1 MQRFTSLLT
10 AGALASMLVL
20 HPSGI
25 ATARHGSDRD
35 GGNETV
41 AELVAAVA
49 EANQHVADIGADIQ
63 HRQESVNRALVEL
76 ASAREAVSEAHRR
89 LADSEKALA
98 DSQTAIDATQ
108 QRFDEFAAST
118 YMNGPSRALPLA
130 TSPEDILSAASTQ
143 QTYLIAFSR
152 VKDDLRQ
159 SQTERANKLSAAKQA
174 RLDADAAA
182 ADAQR
187 RQDDAVAELVA
198 TQRAFTDQQSD
209 LERLAGERDAAQTRL
224 TAARPVA
231 ATAHQPTAAQP
242 SATIPPSGQWDRS
255 TPAPADSAGTGQW
268 DTTLPM
274 VPSANVTGDPI
285 AIINTILKIMATSLQ
300 LTADMGRSFLVKLGI
315 LSPATAA
322 ADPGI
327 TNGRIPRLYGRQA
340 SEFVIRR
347 AMSQL
352 GVPYSWGGGNANG
365 PARGIDQGAGTVG
378 FDCSGL
384 MLYAFAGVGI
394 KLDHYSGSQYNAGRK
409 VPSSQ
414 MQRGDLIFYGPN
426 ASQHEAMYRGD
437 GMMIEAPYTGSVVK
451 ISPVRT
457 SGMTPYVTRLIEY

>member
-1 MQRFTSLLT
+1 MRRLTSLLT
-10 AGALASMLVL
+10 AGVLAAMLVL

-25 ATARHGSDRD
+25 ASAGHGGEPDDDS
-35 GGNETV
+35 ETV
-41 AELVAAVA
+41 AALVTAVA
-49 EANQHVADIGADIQ
+49 EANQHVAELGADIQ
-63 HRQESVNRALVEL
+63 HKQESVNRVLVEL
-76 ASAREAVSEAHRR
+76 ATAREAASGAHRR
-89 LADSEKALA
+89 VAESDTALA

-130 TSPEDILSAASTQ
+130 GSPEEILTATSTQ
-143 QTYLIAFSR
+143 QTYLIAFSK
-152 VKDDLRQ
+152 VKEDLRR
-159 SQTERANKLSAAKQA
+159 SQTERANRLSAAKQA

-182 ADAQR
+182 AEAQR
-187 RQDDAVAELVA
+187 RQDEAVTELVDA
-198 TQRAFTDQQSD
+198 QRAFTNQQSD
-209 LERLAGERDAAQTRL
+209 LTRLAAERDSAQTRL
-224 TAARPVA
+224 TSARPVA
-231 ATAHQPTAAQP
+231 ATGHQPAAAHP
-242 SATIPPSGQWDRS
+242 GATVPPSVQWDRS
-255 TPAPADSAGTGQW
+255 SPAPAGSAGTGQW

-274 VPSANVTGDPI
+274 VPSANVAGDPI
-285 AIINTILKIMATSLQ
+285 AIINAVLKIMATSLQ
-300 LTADMGRSFLVKLGI
+300 LTADMGRNFLIKLGI

-352 GVPYSWGGGNANG
+352 GVPYSWGGGNADG
-365 PARGIDQGAGTVG
+365 PSRGIDQGANTVG

-426 ASQHEAMYRGD
+426 ASQHEAMYLGD
-437 GMMIEAPYTGSVVK
+437 GMMLEAPYTGSVVK
-451 ISPVRT
+451 ISPVRS

>member
-1 MQRFTSLLT
+1 MRRLTSLLT
-10 AGALASMLVL
+10 AGVLASMLVL

-25 ATARHGSDRD
+25 ASAGHGGEPDDDS
-35 GGNETV
+35 ETV
-41 AELVAAVA
+41 AALVTAVA
-49 EANQHVADIGADIQ
+49 EANQHVADLGADIQ
-63 HRQESVNRALVEL
+63 HKQESVNRVLVDL
-76 ASAREAVSEAHRR
+76 ATAREAASGAHRR
-89 LADSEKALA
+89 VAESDKALA

-118 YMNGPSRALPLA
+118 YMNGPSRSLPLA
-130 TSPEDILSAASTQ
+130 GSPEDILTAASTQ
-143 QTYLIAFSR
+143 QTYLIAFSK
-152 VKDDLRQ
+152 VKEDLRR
-159 SQTERANKLSAAKQA
+159 SQTERANRLSAAKQA

-182 ADAQR
+182 AEAQR
-187 RQDDAVAELVA
+187 RQDEAVAELVDA
-198 TQRAFTDQQSD
+198 QRAFTNQQSD
-209 LERLAGERDAAQTRL
+209 LTRLAAERDSAQTRL
-224 TAARPVA
+224 TTARPVA
-231 ATAHQPTAAQP
+231 ATGHQPAAAHP
-242 SATIPPSGQWDRS
+242 TVPPSGQWDRAS
-255 TPAPADSAGTGQW
+255 SAPADSSGTGQW

-274 VPSANVTGDPI
+274 VPSANVAGDPV
-285 AIINTILKIMATSLQ
+285 AIINAVLKIMATSLQ
-300 LTADMGRSFLVKLGI
+300 LTADMGRNFLIKLGI

-327 TNGRIPRLYGRQA
+327 TNGRIPRLNGRQA

-365 PARGIDQGAGTVG
+365 PSRGIDQGANTVG

-426 ASQHEAMYRGD
+426 ASQHEAMYLGD
-437 GMMIEAPYTGSVVK
+437 GMMLEAPYTGSVVK
-451 ISPVRT
+451 ISPVRS

>member
-1 MQRFTSLLT
+1 MRRLTSLLT
-10 AGALASMLVL
+10 IGVIFAVLVL
-20 HPSGI
+20 HTSGI
-25 ATARHGSDRD
+25 STAGHGSEPD
-35 GGNETV
+35 GESETV
-41 AELVAAVA
+41 AGLVAAVA
-49 EANQHVADIGADIQ
+49 EANQQVADIGADIQ
-63 HRQESVNRALVEL
+63 HKQESVNRALVEL
-76 ASAREAVSEAHRR
+76 ATAREAVAEAHRT
-89 LADSEKALA
+89 LGDSEKALA

-108 QRFDEFAAST
+108 QRFDDFAAST

-130 TSPEDILSAASTQ
+130 SSPEDILSAASTQ
-143 QTYLIAFSR
+143 QTYLLAFGR
-152 VKDDLRQ
+152 VKDDLRR
-159 SQTERANKLSAAKQA
+159 SQTERANRLSAAKQA

-182 ADAQR
+182 AEAQR
-187 RQDDAVAELVA
+187 RQDSAVTELVGA
-198 TQRAFTDQQSD
+198 QRAFADQQSD
-209 LERLAGERDAAQTRL
+209 LTRLATERDSAQTRL
-224 TAARPVA
+224 TAARPVT
-231 ATAHQPTAAQP
+231 ATTHQPTAAQP
-242 SATIPPSGQWDRS
+242 GAAVPPSGQWDRS
-255 TPAPADSAGTGQW
+255 STAPADSSGAGQW

-274 VPSANVTGDPI
+274 VPSANVAGDPI
-285 AIINTILKIMATSLQ
+285 AIINAVLKIMTTSLQ
-300 LTADMGRSFLVKLGI
+300 LTADMGRNFLVKLGI

-365 PARGIDQGAGTVG
+365 PARGIDQGANTVG

-426 ASQHEAMYRGD
+426 ASQHEAMYLGD
-437 GMMIEAPYTGSVVK
+437 GMMLEAPYTGSVVK
-451 ISPVRT
+451 ISPVRS

>member
-25 ATARHGSDRD
+25 ATAGHGSEPD
-35 GGNETV
+35 GDNDTV
-41 AELVAAVA
+41 AGLVAAVA

-63 HRQESVNRALVEL
+63 HQQESVNRALVEL
-76 ASAREAVSEAHRR
+76 ATSREAVSEAHRR
-89 LADSEKALA
+89 LADSEQALA
-98 DSQTAIDATQ
+98 DSQSAIDATQ

-143 QTYLIAFSR
+143 QTYLIAFSS
-152 VKDDLRQ
+152 VKDDLRRT
-159 SQTERANKLSAAKQA
+159 QTERANRLSAAKQA

-182 ADAQR
+182 ANAQR
-187 RQDDAVAELVA
+187 RQDGAVAELIA
-198 TQRAFTDQQSD
+198 AQHAFADQHSD
-209 LERLAGERDAAQTRL
+209 LTRLAAERDSAQNRL

-231 ATAHQPTAAQP
+231 ATTNQPTAAQP
-242 SATIPPSGQWDRS
+242 GTTMPPSGQWDRS
-255 TPAPADSAGTGQW
+255 TPAPAPSPGAGQW

-274 VPSANVTGDPI
+274 VPSANVVGDPI
-285 AIINTILKIMATSLQ
+285 AIINAVLNIMATSLQ
-300 LTADMGRSFLVKLGI
+300 LTADMGRNFLVKLGI

-365 PARGIDQGAGTVG
+365 PSRGIDQGAGTVG

-409 VPSSQ
+409 IPSSQ

-426 ASQHEAMYRGD
+426 ASQHEAMYLGD
-437 GMMIEAPYTGSVVK
+437 GMMLEAPYTGSVVK

>member
-1 MQRFTSLLT
+1 MRRFTSLLT
-10 AGALASMLVL
+10 AGALATVLMLQ
-20 HPSGI
+20 PSAI
-25 ATARHGSDRD
+25 ATASHGSEPD
-35 GGNETV
+35 GHSENV
-41 AELVAAVA
+41 AGLVAAVA
-49 EANQHVADIGADIQ
+49 EANQHVADIGANIQ
-63 HRQESVNRALVEL
+63 HKQESVNRALVEL
-76 ASAREAVSEAHRR
+76 ATAREAVSEAHRR

-108 QRFDEFAAST
+108 QRFDDFAAST

-130 TSPEDILSAASTQ
+130 DAPEDLHSAAATQ
-143 QTYLIAFSR
+143 QTYVIAFSR
-152 VKDDLRQ
+152 VKDDLHRKQ
-159 SQTERANKLSAAKQA
+159 AERANRLSTARQA

-182 ADAQR
+182 AEAQR
-187 RQDDAVAELVA
+187 RQDGAVAELVA
-198 TQRAFTDQQSD
+198 AQRAFADQQSD
-209 LERLAGERDAAQTRL
+209 LTRLAAERDTAQARL

-231 ATAHQPTAAQP
+231 ATAHQPAATQTG
-242 SATIPPSGQWDRS
+242 STVPPSVPWDRS
-255 TPAPADSAGTGQW
+255 SPAPPGNFGAAQW

-274 VPSANVTGDPI
+274 VPSANVAGDPI
-285 AIINTILKIMATSLQ
+285 AIINAVLKIMATSLQ
-300 LTADMGRSFLVKLGI
+300 LTADMGRNFLTKLGI

-365 PARGIDQGAGTVG
+365 PSRGIDQGANTVG

-409 VPSSQ
+409 IPSSQ
-414 MQRGDLIFYGPN
+414 MRRGDLIFYGPN
-426 ASQHEAMYRGD
+426 ASQHEAMYLGD
-437 GMMIEAPYTGSVVK
+437 GMMLEAPYTGSVVK

-457 SGMTPYVTRLIEY
+457 SGMTPYVTRLIDY

>member
-1 MQRFTSLLT
+1 MRRLTSLLT
-10 AGALASMLVL
+10 TGVVFAVLVL
-20 HPSGI
+20 HTSGI
-25 ATARHGSDRD
+25 ATAGHGSEPD
-35 GGNETV
+35 GDNETV
-41 AELVAAVA
+41 AGLVAAVA

-63 HRQESVNRALVEL
+63 HKQESVNRTLVEL
-76 ASAREAVSEAHRR
+76 ATAREAVAEAHRT
-89 LADSEKALA
+89 LEDSEKALV

-108 QRFDEFAAST
+108 QRFDDFAASS

-130 TSPEDILSAASTQ
+130 SSPEDILSAASTQ
-143 QTYLIAFSR
+143 QTYLLAFGR
-152 VKDDLRQ
+152 VKDDLRR
-159 SQTERANKLSAAKQA
+159 SQTERANQLSAAKQA

-182 ADAQR
+182 AEAQR
-187 RQDDAVAELVA
+187 RQDAAVTELVGA
-198 TQRAFTDQQSD
+198 QRAFADQQFD
-209 LERLAGERDAAQTRL
+209 LTRLAAERDSAQTRL
-224 TAARPVA
+224 TTARPVA

-242 SATIPPSGQWDRS
+242 GAAVPPSGQWDRS
-255 TPAPADSAGTGQW
+255 SPAPADSSGAGQW

-274 VPSANVTGDPI
+274 VPSANVAGDPI
-285 AIINTILKIMATSLQ
+285 AIINAVLKIMATSLQ
-300 LTADMGRSFLVKLGI
+300 LTADMGRNFLVKLGI

-352 GVPYSWGGGNANG
+352 GVPYSWGGGNADG
-365 PARGIDQGAGTVG
+365 PSRGIDQGANTVG

-426 ASQHEAMYRGD
+426 ASQHEAMYLGD
-437 GMMIEAPYTGSVVK
+437 GMMLEAPYTGSVVK
-451 ISPVRT
+451 ISPVRS

>member
-1 MQRFTSLLT
+1 MRHLTSFLT
-10 AGALASMLVL
+10 AGLLASMLVVGS
-20 HPSGI
+20 SG
-25 ATARHGSDRD
+25 TAVAGHESGD
-35 GGNETV
+35 GDTLAV
-41 AELVAAVA
+41 LTAAVA

-63 HRQESVNRALVEL
+63 HQQESVNRALVEV
-76 ASAREAVSEAHRR
+76 ASAREALSGAHRR
-89 LADSEKALA
+89 TAESEKALA
-98 DSQTAIDATQ
+98 DSQTNIDAAQ

-118 YMNGPSRALPLA
+118 YMSEPSGALPLA
-130 TSPEDILSAASTQ
+130 RSPEDILSAASTQ
-143 QTYLIAFSR
+143 QMYLIAFSG
-152 VKDDLRQ
+152 VKHDLRR
-159 SQTERANKLSAAKQA
+159 SQTERANRLSAVKQA
-174 RLDADAAA
+174 QLDADAAA
-182 ADAQR
+182 AKAQR
-187 RQDDAVAELVA
+187 RQDGAVAELLAV
-198 TQRAFTDQQSD
+198 QQVFTNQQSD
-209 LERLAGERDAAQTRL
+209 LARLAAERDAAQRRL
-224 TAARPVA
+224 TAARPLPGA
-231 ATAHQPTAAQP
+231 AHTLTPAP
-242 SATIPPSGQWDRS
+242 SGVPALPSGQWDRPS
-255 TPAPADSAGTGQW
+255 PSPADRAGAEQW

-274 VPSANVTGDPI
+274 APSANVTGDPI
-285 AIINTILKIMATSLQ
+285 AVINAVLKIMATSAQ
-300 LTADMGRSFLVKLGI
+300 LTADMGRNFLTNNLGI

-347 AMSQL
+347 ATSQL

-365 PARGIDQGAGTVG
+365 PSRGIDQGANTVG

-409 VPSSQ
+409 IPSSQ
-414 MQRGDLIFYGPN
+414 MRRGDLIFYGPS
-426 ASQHEAMYRGD
+426 ASQHEAMYLGD

>member
-20 HPSGI
+20 DPSGI
-25 ATARHGSDRD
+25 ATAGHGSDRD
-35 GGNETV
+35 RGNETV
-41 AELVAAVA
+41 AGLVAAVA

-76 ASAREAVSEAHRR
+76 ATAREAVSETHRR

-130 TSPEDILSAASTQ
+130 TNPEDILSAASTQ

-159 SQTERANKLSAAKQA
+159 SQTERANRLSAAKQA

-242 SATIPPSGQWDRS
+242 SATIPPSSQWDRS

-285 AIINTILKIMATSLQ
+285 AIINAILKIMATSLQ
-300 LTADMGRSFLVKLGI
+300 LTADMGRKFLVKLGI

-414 MQRGDLIFYGPN
+414 MQRGDLIFYGSN
-426 ASQHEAMYRGD
+426 ASQHEAMYLGD